1 LPNPATWIANDQSW
15 MHERRDWQIVVGR
28 SLKVLPEDVPEAVAQ
43 VLPGIDYLT
52 ELDLPPIDGHDAK
65 FAQA

>member
-1 LPNPATWIANDQSW
+1 

-28 SLKVLPEDVPEAVAQ
+28 SLKVLPEDVPEAVAR

-52 ELDLPPIDGHDAK
+52 ELDLSPIDGHGAQ

>member
-1 LPNPATWIANDQSW
+1 